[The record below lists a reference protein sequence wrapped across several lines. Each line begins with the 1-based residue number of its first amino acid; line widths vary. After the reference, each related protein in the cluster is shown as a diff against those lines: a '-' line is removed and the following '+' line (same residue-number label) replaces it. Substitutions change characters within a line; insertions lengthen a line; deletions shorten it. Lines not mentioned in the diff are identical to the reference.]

1 MTSDTIE
8 LVERV
13 RRRLKEHENPCE
25 IAGPAPESAISAAEA
40 ALGCT
45 FPPSYRTFLRTFG
58 GIVIP
63 PHLGIVHDFVGVSN
77 RPVPV
82 PPRPPVTEDVEDAED
97 VEDVALA
104 ADAAEAA
111 EPADH
116 EEATAAAVVPPV
128 ITIPEDGKDVVRR
141 TLRARVER
149 KLGDHLVV
157 VGMGAQGAEW
167 FCLDVSKPTS
177 NGEYPVVL
185 FDAKDNALD
194 QQFYE
199 DFGQMLEEVMGFV
212 ADSLEQP
219 LD

>member
-13 RRRLKEHENPCE
+13 RRRLKEHENPCQ
-25 IAGPAPESAISAAEA
+25 IAGPAPEAAISAAEA

-58 GIVIP
+58 GIAIP
-63 PHLGIVHDFVGVSN
+63 PHLGIVHDFVGVAN
-77 RPVPV
+77 EPEAP
-82 PPRPPVTEDVEDAED
+82 AG
-97 VEDVALA
+97 A
-104 ADAAEAA
+104 AT
-111 EPADH
+111 PADG
-116 EEATAAAVVPPV
+116 T
-128 ITIPEDGKDVVRR
+128 DVVRR
-141 TLRARVER
+141 TLQARIER
-149 KLGDHLVV
+149 KLADHLVV
-157 VGMGAQGAEW
+157 VGIGAQYQEW

-177 NGEYPVVL
+177 TGEYPVVM

-199 DFGQMLEEVMGFV
+199 DFGQMLAEVMGFV

>member
-25 IAGPAPESAISAAEA
+25 IAGPAPESAISAAEL

-63 PHLGIVHDFVGVSN
+63 PHLGIVHDFVGVAN
-77 RPVPV
+77 GQP
-82 PPRPPVTEDVEDAED
+82 
-97 VEDVALA
+97 
-104 ADAAEAA
+104 
-111 EPADH
+111 EPN
-116 EEATAAAVVPPV
+116 AT
-128 ITIPEDGKDVVRR
+128 DVVRR
-141 TLRARVER
+141 TLRARAER
-149 KLGDHLVV
+149 KLGDNLVV
-157 VGMGAQGAEW
+157 VGIGAQYQEW
-167 FCLDVSKPTS
+167 FCLDVSKPS
-177 NGEYPVVL
+177 SAGEYPVVM
-185 FDAKDNALD
+185 FDARDNALD